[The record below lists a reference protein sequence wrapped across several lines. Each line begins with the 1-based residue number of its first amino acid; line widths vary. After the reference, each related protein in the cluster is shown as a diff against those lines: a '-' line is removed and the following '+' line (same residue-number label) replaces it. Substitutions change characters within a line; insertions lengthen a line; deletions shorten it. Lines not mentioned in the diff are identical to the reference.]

1 MKHFHSRGRIIERKF
16 VSLDFIRTHTA
27 VSTAF
32 PTYNRALSL
41 CVSSDNPWRP
51 ATRQAFAFVLNG
63 SSIASHSIHK
73 LIFVLSRHFSVSY
86 FFLIGVL
93 YSFLSIFQLLGESLI
108 LFFLFRVMLE
118 FGRKIGK
125 IVSTGCSIVEE
136 SLILFFCLGL
146 Y

>member
-1 MKHFHSRGRIIERKF
+1 MRNLTERGRHEAFPYHSRGRIIERKF

-63 SSIASHSIHK
+63 SSHSIHK
-73 LIFVLSRHFSVSY
+73 LIFVVSRHFSVSY

-93 YSFLSIFQLLGESLI
+93 YSFLSIFQLFGESLI

-118 FGRKIGK
+118 FL
-125 IVSTGCSIVEE
+125 VERLE
-136 SLILFFCLGL
+136 RSCLQDALSLKNL
-146 Y
+146 